1 MKEVMNMTEK
11 KMTKREYINRIL
23 TYAHDEDKAYLEH
36 ELELLD
42 KKNSAERKPSEKQVA
57 KTAHDAELRS
67 AIVNEMEMN
76 TLYSAGDLIKNLPTL
91 SAEADLSPAKVS
103 YLMRDLMTDGSVVKV
118 VEKRHTFYK
127 LAD

>member
-1 MKEVMNMTEK
+1 MATK
-11 KMTKREYINRIL
+11 KITKKDRFNVLLNLASVQADPEL
-23 TYAHDEDKAYLEH
+23 TAFIEH
-36 ELELLD
+36 EIELLD

-57 KTAHDAELRS
+57 KTAHDADLRS

-76 TLYSAGDLIKNLPTL
+76 TLYSANDLIKALPTL
-91 SAEADLSPAKVS
+91 SAEPNLSVAKIS
-103 YLMRDLMTDGSVVKV
+103 YLMRDLLNDNSVVKV

>member
-1 MKEVMNMTEK
+1 MSDK
-11 KMTKREYINRIL
+11 KMTIREGFEKARALYEQMGDAEMVAFFDGRIDQL
-23 TYAHDEDKAYLEH
+23 N
-36 ELELLD
+36 

-76 TLYSAGDLIKNLPTL
+76 TLYSASDLIKNLPTL
-91 SAEADLSPAKVS
+91 AAETDLSPAKVS
-103 YLMRDLMTDGSVVKV
+103 YLMRDLVNDGSVVKV

>member
-1 MKEVMNMTEK
+1 MATK
-11 KMTKREYINRIL
+11 KITKKDRFTALLNIEAVKNDADMVAFI
-23 TYAHDEDKAYLEH
+23 EH
-36 ELELLD
+36 EIELLD
-42 KKNSAERKPSEKQVA
+42 KKNSGERKPTAKQVA

-76 TLYSAGDLIKNLPTL
+76 TLYSASDLIKSLPTL

-103 YLMRDLMTDGSVVKV
+103 YLMRDLVDDGSVVKV
-118 VEKRHTFYK
+118 LDKRHTFYK

>member
-1 MKEVMNMTEK
+1 
-11 KMTKREYINRIL
+11 
-23 TYAHDEDKAYLEH
+23 
-36 ELELLD
+36 
-42 KKNSAERKPSEKQVA
+42 
-57 KTAHDAELRS
+57 
-67 AIVNEMEMN
+67 MEMN

>member
-1 MKEVMNMTEK
+1 MATK
-11 KMTKREYINRIL
+11 KITKKDRFTALLSIP
-23 TYAHDEDKAYLEH
+23 AVAEDADMVTFIEH
-36 ELELLD
+36 EIELLD

-76 TLYSAGDLIKNLPTL
+76 TLYSAGDLIKALPTL

-103 YLMRDLMTDGSVVKV
+103 YLMRDLVADGSVVKV